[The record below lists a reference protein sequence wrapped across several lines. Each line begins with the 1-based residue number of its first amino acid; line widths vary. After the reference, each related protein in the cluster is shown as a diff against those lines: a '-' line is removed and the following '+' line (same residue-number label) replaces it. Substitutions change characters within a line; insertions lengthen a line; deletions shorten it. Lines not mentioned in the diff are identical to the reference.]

1 MQSDAIAKR
10 LADFQ
15 PSGEQ
20 VRASLGEFH
29 VSPGL
34 VFPQPA
40 AGYRQLQAR
49 AVFRWRD
56 FVAEQ
61 ERAVDLLDVD
71 QAILDRFEGLS
82 VLHETPRGLF
92 GIGVGAIGGILYRA
106 VLTSLNP

>member
-61 ERAVDLLDVD
+61 ERAVDLLVCRSGHPG
-71 QAILDRFEGLS
+71 QIRRLE
-82 VLHETPRGLF
+82 
-92 GIGVGAIGGILYRA
+92 RA
-106 VLTSLNP
+106 P